1 MSALSAVAAAS
12 LVAASVAT
20 YLVARLL
27 GLAWPRV
34 AAARQDAAG
43 LRDPL
48 PAWLRVVWPLSHALA
63 VPLGPWLPVVAR
75 ARLLRTL
82 RRAEL
87 DEAYSPQ
94 SFVAAVGLHT
104 VGGAVL
110 AWMPWP
116 LPVVGTLLGTL
127 VACWPL
133 LWLHETARRREWQV
147 LRDLPVYVDM
157 LTLALEAGCA
167 LGVALQVAT
176 SRTPDS
182 PLRRAFQR
190 VQVDLRAG
198 RSRQDALR
206 ALAERLDLAPITA
219 LVAALVQAD
228 VSGGSL
234 SGVLRSQ
241 ADQRLNERFARAER
255 LALEA
260 PVKLLA
266 PLILCIFPCTF
277 MVLAFPVA
285 LRFIDLP

>member
-1 MSALSAVAAAS
+1 MSAMVAVAVLS
-12 LVAASVAT
+12 LVTASVAT
-20 YLVARLL
+20 YVVARLL
-27 GLAWPRV
+27 GHAWPRV
-34 AAARQDAAG
+34 RAARRDAAA

-48 PAWLRVVWPLSHALA
+48 PAWLRLAWPLAHALA

-75 ARLLRTL
+75 AQLLRTL

-87 DEAYSPQ
+87 DETYSPQ
-94 SFVAAVGLHT
+94 SFVATVGLH
-104 VGGAVL
+104 VAGGVAL
-110 AWMPWP
+110 AAFPWP
-116 LPVVGTLLGTL
+116 LPLVGGLVGTI
-127 VACWPL
+127 VACWPV

-206 ALAERLDLAPITA
+206 ALSERLDLAPVTA
-219 LVAALVQAD
+219 LVAALVQSDA
-228 VSGGSL
+228 SGGSL
-234 SGVLRSQ
+234 SSVLRSQ

-285 LRFIDLP
+285 LRFLDLP

>member
-1 MSALSAVAAAS
+1 MNATVGVAGAA
-12 LVAASVAT
+12 LVAVGVAT
-20 YLVARLL
+20 YLLARLL
-27 GLAWPRV
+27 GVAWPRV
-34 AAARQDAAG
+34 AAARRDAAG

-48 PAWLRVVWPLSHALA
+48 PAWLRLVWPLSHALS
-63 VPLGPWLPVVAR
+63 VPLGPRLPVVVR
-75 ARLLRTL
+75 AALLRTL

-87 DEAYSPQ
+87 DETYTPQ
-94 SFVAAVGLHT
+94 SFVATAGLHFAAGVAVT
-104 VGGAVL
+104 ALPWPVPLVGG
-110 AWMPWP
+110 
-116 LPVVGTLLGTL
+116 LLGAL
-127 VACWPL
+127 LAGWPI
-133 LWLHETARRREWQV
+133 LWLRETARRREWQV

-167 LGVALQVAT
+167 LSVALQVAT

-198 RSRQDALR
+198 RSRHDALR
-206 ALAERLDLAPITA
+206 ALGERLDLAAVTA

-228 VSGGSL
+228 SSGGSL

-285 LRFIDLP
+285 LRFVDLP